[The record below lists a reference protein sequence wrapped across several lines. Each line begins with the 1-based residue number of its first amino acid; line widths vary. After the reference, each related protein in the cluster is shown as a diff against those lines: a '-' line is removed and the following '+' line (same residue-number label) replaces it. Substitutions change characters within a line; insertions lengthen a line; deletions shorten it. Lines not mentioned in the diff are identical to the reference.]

1 MAESAHS
8 VVMICF
14 DGVQLLDVA
23 GPMDCF
29 AAAYLPAAAGEA
41 PYRLTLVS
49 KDGGAV
55 VTSSGI
61 RLDTVPLSDIRAG
74 EIDTLMVPGG
84 PATRDVV
91 DDAALV
97 GWIARVAEG
106 AGRVC
111 SVCSGAYLLAAAGL
125 LDGRRAVTH
134 WYLCDDLK
142 ARYPQVDVEPDAI
155 FVRDGRIWTS
165 AGVTAGIDL
174 ALAIVEADLGRRI
187 AMEIARHLVVYFKRP
202 GGQSQFSALL
212 ASQSAAA
219 DGRFDELQRWLAE
232 NLERDLGVDR
242 LAERAGMS
250 PRNFARLYKQEVGT
264 TPARFV
270 ESLRLEAARQA
281 LEETAKSL
289 GWIARR
295 FGFGN
300 EERMRKSFQR
310 RFGVAPSRYRERFAA

>member
-1 MAESAHS
+1 MGRSPHS
-8 VVMICF
+8 VVMVCF

-29 AAAYLPAAAGEA
+29 AAAHLPPYDGAV

-55 VTSSGI
+55 ATSSGI
-61 RLDTVPLSDIRAG
+61 RLETIPLSDIQPG
-74 EIDTLMVPGG
+74 DIDTLMVPGG
-84 PATRDVV
+84 PATRDIV
-91 DDAALV
+91 DDAVLI
-97 GWIARVAEG
+97 GWIARVAET

-111 SVCSGAYLLAAAGL
+111 SVCSGAYPLAAAGL

-142 ARYPQVDVEPDAI
+142 ARYPQVAVEPDAI

-174 ALAIVEADLGRRI
+174 ALAIVEADLGRKT

-212 ASQSAAA
+212 ASQTAAV
-219 DGRFDELQRWLAE
+219 DTRFDELQRWVAE
-232 NLERDLGVDR
+232 NLDGDLGVDR

-250 PRNFARLYKQEVGT
+250 PRNFARLYKQAVGT

-281 LEETAKSL
+281 LEDTAQPL
-289 GWIARR
+289 GWVARR

-310 RFGVAPSRYRERFAA
+310 RLGVVPSQYRQQFAP